1 MDFFD
6 VLFFENPVYRFLEK
20 RGILMTDREAYDYA
34 KEFLSLA
41 QKKDAAA
48 MKKLFAPSAVA
59 EIGEQE
65 LDGMLDAFVE
75 YFQVNSFALERD
87 IVPSTSEH
95 LNRRMQS
102 KELEGPLEVTTDR
115 GAFRMAIKCV
125 SRDDWDE
132 NNVGI
137 WSVYLIAREKDTD
150 LEHPYI
156 GDKMYRSG
164 VYLDVPRPD

>member
-1 MDFFD
+1 
-6 VLFFENPVYRFLEK
+6 
-20 RGILMTDREAYDYA
+20 
-34 KEFLSLA
+34 
-41 QKKDAAA
+41 
-48 MKKLFAPSAVA
+48 
-59 EIGEQE
+59 
-65 LDGMLDAFVE
+65 
-75 YFQVNSFALERD
+75 
-87 IVPSTSEH
+87 
-95 LNRRMQS
+95 
-102 KELEGPLEVTTDR
+102 
-115 GAFRMAIKCV
+115 MAIKCV